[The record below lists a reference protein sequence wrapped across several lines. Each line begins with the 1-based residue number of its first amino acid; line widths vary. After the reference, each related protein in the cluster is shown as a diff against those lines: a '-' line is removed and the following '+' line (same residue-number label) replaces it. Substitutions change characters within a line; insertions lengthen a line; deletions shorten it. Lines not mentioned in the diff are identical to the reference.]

1 MTNTLFIGKVYRRFD
16 ELPSTNDYAAEIIA
30 KSKPPEGT
38 VVRADRQSAGRGQFG
53 SRWESEGGKN
63 LTLSIILYPAWL
75 AVAEQ
80 FYLSMAVALGVLDA
94 VRAAGPIGPASPSPG
109 SSPVGKGGASLPA
122 FDVNDEGE
130 AAFSLPAGID
140 TGLALRLK
148 WPNDLYIG
156 ARKTAGILIQNTLSG
171 RHLQASVV
179 GIGLN
184 VNQTVFDPALPNP
197 VSLALAFGTPFD
209 PDAVAERLFEGVERR
224 YLQLKAGQKAAIK
237 VAYEQC
243 LYRLNEPASFSR
255 VADGQI
261 FTGIIRGVTEA
272 GQLRVETEN
281 GVQNFELKE
290 VRFA

>member
-209 PDAVAERLFEGVERR
+209 PDGVAELAQELGI
-224 YLQLKAGQKAAIK
+224 AARTHPRSHFIQFRSGR
-237 VAYEQC
+237 VW
-243 LYRLNEPASFSR
+243 R
-255 VADGQI
+255 VAR
-261 FTGIIRGVTEA
+261 FLACRPTATSLIRHQPEA
-272 GQLRVETEN
+272 SLGACFSFAGLTRV
-281 GVQNFELKE
+281 
-290 VRFA
+290 R